1 MGICLFIAGLI
12 GGPLVIIVFL
22 SLRTFRQSSCA
33 FYLTI
38 MSVVNCSQLFTGL
51 FSYIMLYGFSIDWSN
66 LSLSYCKC
74 RLFFVQSNSLISFT
88 CLCLA
93 TIDQFLA
100 TCSHPRWHQYN
111 NITFARY
118 MVVGTVIFWISHG
131 IPFILYY
138 NHTLSSVTNTPICMI
153 TNAIFHQYFYS
164 FYLPVLTS
172 ILPITIMIIFGV
184 LSYRNIQRI
193 AHRAI
198 PLVRRELDKQLTVM
212 VLVQVFCTVLAL
224 TPQLIYS
231 YYSLITGTST
241 DQFTLVLIQSIRNII
256 TMFYY
261 TYFMSSLYIYTSVSK
276 RFRQQLIYVLFTLHF
291 NRWARLTKRNNHVE
305 PQA

>member
-1 MGICLFIAGLI
+1 MGISLFIAGLI

-22 SLRTFRQSSCA
+22 SLRTFRRSSCA

-38 MSVVNCSQLFTGL
+38 MSVVNFAQLFTGL

-66 LSLSYCKC
+66 LSLLYCKC
-74 RLFFVQSNSLISFT
+74 RLFSVQSNSLISFT

-118 MVVGTVIFWISHG
+118 MVIGTIIFWISHG

-153 TNAIFHQYFYS
+153 TNTIFYRYFYS

-193 AHRAI
+193 DHRTI

-212 VLVQVFCTVLAL
+212 VLVQVFYAVLAL

-241 DQFTLVLIQSIRNII
+241 DQFTLILIQSIRNII

-276 RFRQQLIYVLFTLHF
+276 RFRQQLIYVLFTLHY
-291 NRWARLTKRNNHVE
+291 NRWSLLKRRNNRIE